1 MNQNNIMKTQ
11 PLVSVI
17 IPSYNHEKFISEA
30 IQSIIDQDYEN
41 IELII
46 IDDGSSD
53 DSVNIIESFRSTC
66 EKRFTR
72 FEFRHRPNKGL
83 CRTLNEALE
92 WVQGEYLSTVASD
105 DVWVKEKTT
114 LQVKYLN
121 NNPDSVAVFG
131 NMTLIDEYNNI
142 IQEYKM
148 SFKRHRFEDIFLH
161 RFYIPTPTNMARTKD
176 IKKTGGYNPN
186 FIIEDWYMWLKLAES
201 GKFLDCL
208 PETLAYYRRHD
219 DNLSSKAILMHKGRL
234 EIAQE
239 FSNHKKY
246 KRALKNIYY
255 IALDEIEKK
264 NLPLIINALIN
275 IPSLVFSLKFWKKAL
290 SLKI

>member
-1 MNQNNIMKTQ
+1 MQNSA
-11 PLVSVI
+11 LVSVI
-17 IPSYNHEKFISEA
+17 IPCYNHENFVQDC
-30 IQSIIDQDYEN
+30 IQSIINQDYQN

-46 IDDGSSD
+46 IDDGSKD
-53 DSVNIIESFRSTC
+53 NSVQKIEEMVPLC
-66 EKRFTR
+66 KERFTR

-92 WVQGEYLSTVASD
+92 WVRGEYLSTVASD
-105 DVWVKEKTT
+105 DIWVKEKTT
-114 LQVKYLN
+114 LQAQYLD

-131 NMTLIDEYNNI
+131 NITLIDEYNNI

-255 IALDEIEKK
+255 IVFAETEK
-264 NLPLIINALIN
+264 IN
-275 IPSLVFSLKFWKKAL
+275 INLILNAIIDIPYFIFSLKFWKK
-290 SLKI
+290 SLFSKSKIS

>member
-1 MNQNNIMKTQ
+1 MQNSA
-11 PLVSVI
+11 LVSVI
-17 IPSYNHEKFISEA
+17 IPCYNHENFVQDC
-30 IQSIIDQDYEN
+30 IQSIINQDYQN

-46 IDDGSSD
+46 IDDGSKD
-53 DSVNIIESFRSTC
+53 NSVQKIEEMVPLC
-66 EKRFTR
+66 KERFTR

-92 WVQGEYLSTVASD
+92 WVRGEYLSTVASD
-105 DVWVKEKTT
+105 DIWVKEKTT
-114 LQVKYLN
+114 LQAQYLD

-131 NMTLIDEYNNI
+131 NITLIDEYNNI

-148 SFKRHRFEDIFLH
+148 PFKRHRFEDIFLH

-255 IALDEIEKK
+255 IVFAETEK
-264 NLPLIINALIN
+264 IN
-275 IPSLVFSLKFWKKAL
+275 INLILNAIIDIPYFIFSLRFWKK
-290 SLKI
+290 SLFSKSKIS